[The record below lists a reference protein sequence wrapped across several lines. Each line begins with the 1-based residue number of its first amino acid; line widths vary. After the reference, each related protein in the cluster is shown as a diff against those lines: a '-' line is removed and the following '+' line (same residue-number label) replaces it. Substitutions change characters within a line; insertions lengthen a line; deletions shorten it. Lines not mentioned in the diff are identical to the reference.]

1 MKTNFNQL
9 VSEKQVKYNN
19 LMDEFK
25 VFWAFNNEQ
34 FNEGIAK
41 CELLE
46 GEKVV
51 SIGAGGYIPK
61 KNVQSFIDGQK
72 SIEKWFKNATK
83 TMKEEHIL
91 YELNNH
97 ECFYTGSIE
106 SAANVL
112 PYSKK
117 MVLDVYGKHAANF
130 NY

>member
-72 SIEKWFKNATK
+72 SIEKWFKNAMK

-117 MVLDVYGKHAANF
+117 MVLDVYRKHAANF

>member
-9 VSEKQVKYNN
+9 ISEKQVKYNN

-25 VFWAFNNEQ
+25 VFWAFNNKQ

-72 SIEKWFKNATK
+72 SIEKWFKNAMK

-117 MVLDVYGKHAANF
+117 MVLDVYRKHAANF

>member
-9 VSEKQVKYNN
+9 RSEKQVKYNN

-25 VFWAFNNEQ
+25 VFWAFNNKQ

-72 SIEKWFKNATK
+72 SIEKWFKNAMK

-117 MVLDVYGKHAANF
+117 MVLDVYRKHAANF

>member
-1 MKTNFNQL
+1 METNFNQL
-9 VSEKQVKYNN
+9 KSEKQVKYNN
-19 LMDEFK
+19 LMDELK
-25 VFWAFNNEQ
+25 VFWAFNNQQ

-97 ECFYTGSIE
+97 ECFYAGSIE

-117 MVLDVYGKHAANF
+117 MVLDVYRKHAANF

>member
-1 MKTNFNQL
+1 MKTKFNQL

-72 SIEKWFKNATK
+72 SIEKWFKNAMK

-117 MVLDVYGKHAANF
+117 MVLDVYRKHAANF